1 MKECPGCGR
10 TNPPFN
16 HAKECPGLN
25 PDKAPSQVIENE
37 GMPRMRQDK
46 PSFNHAKECPGLN
59 PDKEEQGGSLL

>member
-25 PDKAPSQVIENE
+25 PDKES
-37 GMPRMRQDK
+37 K
-46 PSFNHAKECPGLN
+46 
-59 PDKEEQGGSLL
+59 GGSII